1 MAQQVKYPALS
12 LSGEGSI
19 PGSGTSVCYRCIQ
32 KKKVITYPKEKLKSL
47 ISFSIFPEMAYNKLP
62 NFSTAIL

>member
-32 KKKVITYPKEKLKSL
+32 KKKSHYISQGKIKEPNKFLN
-47 ISFSIFPEMAYNKLP
+47 FPRDG
-62 NFSTAIL
+62 I